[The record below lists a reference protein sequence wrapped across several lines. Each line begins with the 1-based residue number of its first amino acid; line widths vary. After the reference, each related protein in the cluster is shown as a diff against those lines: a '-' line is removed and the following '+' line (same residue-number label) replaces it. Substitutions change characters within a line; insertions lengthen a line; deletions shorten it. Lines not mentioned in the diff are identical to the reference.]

1 MPVQDHLRKTVDS
14 LANRLRDEFARELA
28 AAVGEAQAEADSE
41 RETAVARATV
51 EARTA
56 ADQAAAARLA
66 VELGSAEERA
76 RAAGR
81 AEGFSAGRTEGVDEG
96 RAAGRAEG
104 LAQGRQDGLAD
115 GRERG
120 LSEGREQGLKD
131 GHDRGVAEGREQGL
145 EEGRERGLAE
155 GREQGSADGHQRGLA
170 EGRDQGLADG
180 LAEGR
185 MQGLAEGREEGLAEG
200 REEGLTDGREEGLTE
215 GWKIGH
221 AEGLVEGHAHGLV
234 EGREDGLAEGREQG
248 LVDGRALGL
257 VAGREEVATD
267 PSTEADLADA
277 FRAIDAARSLS
288 EILDAL
294 TVSAGRNAARAALVL
309 VRGTE
314 LRTWRSVGLGTAD
327 TFPQHIESAGIVR
340 DAVRT
345 LSTASAGATSD
356 GSRLAE
362 DTLAVPV
369 IVGGEV
375 VAVVYADQEARDFDS
390 PQTPARS
397 WRTTIELMTRYAA
410 RSLEAVTAF
419 RTAQLFVGGD
429 ASRGSGASASRAFD
443 RTGPVDRSGSFGDGD
458 EAARRYARLLVLEL
472 KMYHAEAVAA
482 GRRERDLANR
492 LGGEIERARI
502 LYERRV
508 PASVR
513 AQSNYF
519 DDELV
524 RTLAAGDGSL
534 LSVDR

>member
-81 AEGFSAGRTEGVDEG
+81 AEGFSAARTEGVDEG

-221 AEGLVEGHAHGLV
+221 AEGLV
-234 EGREDGLAEGREQG
+234 
-248 LVDGRALGL
+248 DGRALGL
-257 VAGREEVATD
+257 VAGREEAATD
-267 PSTEADLADA
+267 PSAEADLADA
-277 FRAIDAARSLS
+277 FRTIDAARSLS

-294 TVSAGRNAARAALVL
+294 TASAGRNAARAALVL

-327 TFPQHIESAGIVR
+327 TVPRHIESAGIVR

-345 LSTASAGATSD
+345 LSTASAGTTSD
-356 GSRLAE
+356 GPRRAE

-375 VAVVYADQEARDFDS
+375 VAVVYADREARDFDS
-390 PQTPARS
+390 PQTPGRS
-397 WRTTIELMTRYAA
+397 WRTTIELLARYAA
-410 RSLEAVTAF
+410 RSLEAITAF

-429 ASRGSGASASRAFD
+429 ASRGPEVMASPGSPGPFD
-443 RTGPVDRSGSFGDGD
+443 DGDG
-458 EAARRYARLLVLEL
+458 AARRYARLLVLEI
-472 KMYHAEAVAA
+472 KMYHQEAVVT

-492 LGGEIERARI
+492 LGGEIERARL

-513 AQSNYF
+513 GQSNYF

-524 RTLAAGDGSL
+524 QTLAAGDRSL

>member
-14 LANRLRDEFARELA
+14 LADRLRDEFARELA

-81 AEGFSAGRTEGVDEG
+81 AEGFAAGRTEGVDEG

-145 EEGRERGLAE
+145 EEGR
-155 GREQGSADGHQRGLA
+155 
-170 EGRDQGLADG
+170 DQGLADG

-185 MQGLAEGREEGLAEG
+185 TQGLAERREEGLAEG
-200 REEGLTDGREEGLTE
+200 REEGLSEGREGGLTE
-215 GWKIGH
+215 GWKVGH
-221 AEGLVEGHAHGLV
+221 AE
-234 EGREDGLAEGREQG
+234 G

-257 VAGREEVATD
+257 VAGREEAATD
-267 PSTEADLADA
+267 PSAEADLADA

-294 TVSAGRNAARAALVL
+294 TVSAGRKAARAALVL
-309 VRGTE
+309 VRGPE

-327 TFPQHIESAGIVR
+327 TVPRHIESAGIVR

-356 GSRLAE
+356 GSGLSE
-362 DTLAVPV
+362 DMLAVPV

-429 ASRGSGASASRAFD
+429 ASRGPGASASRAFD
-443 RTGPVDRSGSFGDGD
+443 RTGPVDRSGSFDDGD
-458 EAARRYARLLVLEL
+458 EAARRYARLLVLEI

-524 RTLAAGDGSL
+524 HTLAAGDGSL

>member
-1 MPVQDHLRKTVDS
+1 MPVQDHFRKTVDA
-14 LANRLRDEFARELA
+14 LADRLRDDFSRELA
-28 AAVGEAQAEADSE
+28 AAVGEAQAEADAE
-41 RETAVARATV
+41 RDTAVARATV
-51 EARTA
+51 DARTA
-56 ADQAAAARLA
+56 ADQEAATRLR
-66 VELGSAEERA
+66 VEIVSAEERA
-76 RAAGR
+76 RVAGR
-81 AEGFSAGRTEGVDEG
+81 AEGFAAGRAEGVDEG

-115 GRERG
+115 GRGRG

-131 GHDRGVAEGREQGL
+131 GHDRGLAEGRAQGL
-145 EEGRERGLAE
+145 EEGR
-155 GREQGSADGHQRGLA
+155 
-170 EGRDQGLADG
+170 DQGLVDGRTEG
-180 LAEGR
+180 LA
-185 MQGLAEGREEGLAEG
+185 QGREEGLAEG
-200 REEGLTDGREEGLTE
+200 REGGLTE

-221 AEGLVEGHAHGLV
+221 AEGLVEGHGQGLV
-234 EGREDGLAEGREQG
+234 EGREEGLAEGREQD
-248 LVDGRALGL
+248 LAYGRALGL
-257 VAGREEVATD
+257 VARRAQAATD
-267 PSTEADLADA
+267 PSAEADLADA

-294 TVSAGRNAARAALVL
+294 TASAGRNAARAALVL

-314 LRTWRSVGLGTAD
+314 LRTWRSVGPGTVD
-327 TFPQHIESAGIVR
+327 TAPQHIESAGIVR

-356 GSRLAE
+356 GSGPSE
-362 DTLAVPV
+362 DMLAVPV

-390 PQTPARS
+390 PQAPGRP

-419 RTAQLFVGGD
+419 RTAQLFVGGE
-429 ASRGSGASASRAFD
+429 ASRGPEAMAFPGSP
-443 RTGPVDRSGSFGDGD
+443 GPFDDGDG
-458 EAARRYARLLVLEL
+458 AARRYARLLVLEI
-472 KMYHAEAVAA
+472 KMYHQEAVVT

-492 LGGEIERARI
+492 LGGEIERARL

-524 RTLAAGDGSL
+524 QTLAAGDGSL

>member
-1 MPVQDHLRKTVDS
+1 MPVQDHLKKTVDS
-14 LANRLRDEFARELA
+14 LADRLRDEFARELA
-28 AAVGEAQAEADSE
+28 AAIGEAQAEADSE
-41 RETAVARATV
+41 RETAVARAGV

-56 ADQAAAARLA
+56 ADQEAGARLA
-66 VELGSAEERA
+66 VELVSAEERA
-76 RAAGR
+76 RTAGR
-81 AEGFSAGRTEGVDEG
+81 AEGFVAGRTEGVDEG

-115 GRERG
+115 GRGRG
-120 LSEGREQGLKD
+120 LSEGRELGLKD
-131 GHDRGVAEGREQGL
+131 GYDRGVAEGREQ
-145 EEGRERGLAE
+145 GLAE
-155 GREQGSADGHQRGLA
+155 GREQGSADGHRRGF
-170 EGRDQGLADG
+170 
-180 LAEGR
+180 
-185 MQGLAEGREEGLAEG
+185 AEGREQGMADGRTEGLAEG
-200 REEGLTDGREEGLTE
+200 REGGKTE

-221 AEGLVEGHAHGLV
+221 AEGLVEGHSQGLV
-234 EGREDGLAEGREQG
+234 EGREEGLAEGREQG

-257 VAGREEVATD
+257 VAGREEAATA
-267 PSTEADLADA
+267 PSAEAQLADA

-294 TVSAGRNAARAALVL
+294 TASVGCEARRAALLL
-309 VRGTE
+309 VRGTK
-314 LRTWRSVGLGTAD
+314 LRTWRSVGLGTGD
-327 TFPQHIESAGIVR
+327 TVPQHIESAGIVR

-345 LSTASAGATSD
+345 LSTAAAGGPSD

-362 DTLAVPV
+362 LAVPV

-410 RSLEAVTAF
+410 RSLEATTAF
-419 RTAQLFVGGD
+419 RTAHLFVGGD
-429 ASRGSGASASRAFD
+429 AARGPGASASRAFD
-443 RTGPVDRSGSFGDGD
+443 RTGPSGRSGSLDSD
-458 EAARRYARLLVLEL
+458 DAARRYARLLVLEI
-472 KMYHAEAVAA
+472 KMYHEEAVAA

-492 LGGEIERARI
+492 LGGEIERARV

-519 DDELV
+519 HDELV
-524 RTLAAGDGSL
+524 QTLAAGDGSL
-534 LSVDR
+534 LRVDR